1 MAIVRI
7 LVDGYSLLHSWP
19 DLAPGKARHS
29 MAARDEL
36 ISLLTLY
43 RDATEIPI
51 TVVFDGA
58 GAPVGTAPPLST
70 RELEVLYSKEGQTAD
85 DLIERVTHLFLPYGE
100 VLVVTDD
107 NAERE
112 TVVSLGGTTSGC
124 LQFQI
129 QISNAL
135 DDVQEDITRIR
146 RKERGPFNRPE
157 F

>member
-19 DLAPGKARHS
+19 DLAPGKPRHS

-36 ISLLTLY
+36 ISVLTHY
-43 RDATEIPI
+43 RDAIETPI

-58 GAPVGTAPPLST
+58 GAPAGTAPPLST

-85 DLIERVTHLFLPYGE
+85 DVIERATHLFSPYGE

-124 LQFQI
+124 MQFQI

-135 DDVQEDITRIR
+135 DNVQEDLTRIR
-146 RKERGPFNRPE
+146 KKERRPFNRPD